1 MSNIEDARLSL
12 HKHQQEAY
20 ENVEKL
26 FQDGRYAAVVFPTGC
41 GKSFVTLE
49 YILNHP
55 DERILFLSPRNA
67 IKEQMYEYIVKYI
80 GGLDLSVE
88 EIQEQY
94 GSMKNAA
101 KSFIPNIECMLYQT
115 ILKTGENESL
125 DKVLDRLSPDLIVV
139 DEMHHL
145 KTKRNDVV
153 LDEEENENGENEWG
167 RKFGEL
173 LNRFPNA
180 KVLGLSATPI
190 RNDNVNVVER
200 LFKNS
205 VASEISLLEAMEEG
219 IIIPPKYIT
228 PDFIKPDELDT
239 LLEQIEKAEEP
250 RKTELKQKYDELV
263 KISTNAKGIPELL
276 GEHITKTNGKYIIFC
291 KSIEDME
298 QKVKE
303 ATEWFRE
310 VDDSP
315 EVYMISSKHKD
326 SQEQLNDFNNSDS
339 EHLKL
344 LYCVGMIDEGVHLNG
359 VSGVILTAR
368 TESRPVYLQRL
379 GRAISTG
386 DDKEQALV
394 IDLVNNN
401 EILFN
406 EQTGEEQQYEVRDIE
421 LLRAVIE
428 WIEEK
433 NNGELPR
440 DEEGKSLKER
450 TLARRLERIKNK
462 YIKYFDNPKLLE
474 EITSREQR
482 EDIEEI
488 IDEAI
493 DVELWTTDLVI
504 SNYDKEIDDNINSF
518 LSGIEIKGY
527 RRDFRELL
535 REARGTD
542 IPAMLQNARDIQ
554 SWMEERGTTV
564 PPNSEDENEEEKS
577 LGFALTRI
585 RCTLIIPY
593 NEAKTKEEK
602 AKVLKRRSL
611 TQEQYDEIVQI
622 IDEIDRNN
630 IPVLLRNAR
639 NIRNWMEEQ
648 GTTKPPSQTGKN
660 IEEKRLG
667 RALSAI
673 RETLIKPYKEAK
685 TEEEKTKILK
695 NRRLTQEQYDE
706 IVRIIDEIDINNIP
720 VLLRNARDIQK
731 WIEEQGK
738 TRLPRGNGKDLG
750 EEEKRLGKA
759 LNTIRQSL
767 IKPYKEAKTE
777 EEKTKIL
784 KNKRLTQEQYDEI
797 ERIID
802 EIDINNIP
810 VLLQNVR
817 DIRSW
822 MEERGTTIPPN
833 QRSKDE
839 EEKRLGRALS
849 TIRQRLIK
857 SYKEA
862 KTEAEKAEIL
872 KSKGLTQGQYDEI
885 LQIIDEI
892 DRNNIPVLLRNAR
905 NIRNWMEEQGTTKPP
920 SQTGKNIEEKR
931 LGRALSAI
939 RKKLIKLY
947 KEAKTEEEMAKIL
960 ERSSLTQE
968 QFEEIVSIVD
978 GIDRNNP
985 KGKKLQKAKDTRD
998 EAERV
1003 RSKAKE
1009 LEVQVKVAL
1018 DKKRGKTND
1027 K

>member
-67 IKEQMYEYIVKYI
+67 IKEQMYEYIVRYI

-94 GSMKNAA
+94 GSMKSAA

-125 DKVLDRLSPDLIVV
+125 DKVLDRLNPDIIVV

-153 LDEEENENGENEWG
+153 VDEEENENGENEWG
-167 RKFGEL
+167 RKIEEL

-200 LFKNS
+200 LFGNS

-250 RKTELKQKYDELV
+250 QKTELKQKYDELV
-263 KISTNAKGIPELL
+263 KMYTNAKGIPELL

-298 QKVKE
+298 EKAKE

-554 SWMEERGTTV
+554 SWMEEQGTTR
-564 PPNSEDENEEEKS
+564 PPNRRSEDEEEERLGIALGRIRQRLIKPYKEAKTEEEKS
-577 LGFALTRI
+577 KI
-585 RCTLIIPY
+585 
-593 NEAKTKEEK
+593 
-602 AKVLKRRSL
+602 LKDKGL
-611 TQEQYDEIVQI
+611 TQEQFKEIVGIVEEIDINNIPALLRNARDIQKWIEEQGTTRPPRSNGKDSGKEEKRLGRALVTIRQSLIKPYEEAKTEAEKAGILKSKGLTQGQYNEIVQI

-639 NIRNWMEEQ
+639 
-648 GTTKPPSQTGKN
+648 
-660 IEEKRLG
+660 
-667 RALSAI
+667 
-673 RETLIKPYKEAK
+673 
-685 TEEEKTKILK
+685 
-695 NRRLTQEQYDE
+695 
-706 IVRIIDEIDINNIP
+706 
-720 VLLRNARDIQK
+720 
-731 WIEEQGK
+731 
-738 TRLPRGNGKDLG
+738 
-750 EEEKRLGKA
+750 
-759 LNTIRQSL
+759 
-767 IKPYKEAKTE
+767 
-777 EEKTKIL
+777 
-784 KNKRLTQEQYDEI
+784 
-797 ERIID
+797 
-802 EIDINNIP
+802 
-810 VLLQNVR
+810 

-833 QRSKDE
+833 MQSEDE
-839 EEKRLGRALS
+839 EEKRLGRALAN
-849 TIRQRLIK
+849 IRRSLIK
-857 SYKEA
+857 
-862 KTEAEKAEIL
+862 
-872 KSKGLTQGQYDEI
+872 
-885 LQIIDEI
+885 
-892 DRNNIPVLLRNAR
+892 PC
-905 NIRNWMEEQGTTKPP
+905 
-920 SQTGKNIEEKR
+920 
-931 LGRALSAI
+931 
-939 RKKLIKLY
+939 
-947 KEAKTEEEMAKIL
+947 KEAKTEEEKSKIL
-960 ERSSLTQE
+960 KDKGLTQE
-968 QFEEIVSIVD
+968 QFEEIVGIVEE
-978 GIDRNNP
+978 IDINNIPALLQNARNIRSWMEEQGRTIPPRIRSEDEEEKRLGTALRTIRRSLKTYKEAKTEEEKEKILERSRLTQEQFEEIVRIVEEIDKNNP
-985 KGKKLQKAKDTRD
+985 KGKKLQEAKDTRD

-1003 RSKAKE
+1003 RSKAKK
-1009 LEVQVKVAL
+1009 LEVQVKEAL